1 MYMRILM
8 VTPSQ
13 TGIGGTAKHVRGL
26 SDFLRSKDHH
36 VTIISSENTFTIP
49 IKKLKNPSFMISS
62 LIKTKFSG
70 NYDIIHAHH
79 PIASLSFKASSAKK
93 IVTFHGIYSK
103 QIGILHGN
111 TASNF
116 SNKYEKNALSWTD
129 AITAGSKESFEHY
142 SEQGYTVNYI
152 PNAIDVTSLPIHV
165 NKKFE
170 KQIIFVGRLSK
181 EKGVESIIKI
191 CKTLPSEFHLLII
204 GSGPMEKEIKK
215 IDELYS
221 NVHYLGYLEKEDL
234 IPILRG
240 SMVLIQPSLVEG
252 ISTTVLEAMACKV
265 PIIASDVGGN
275 KELVLNNQ
283 NGFLIN
289 PDSPGELLEK
299 ILQISKDLQLQQK
312 FGQTSFELVKKFE
325 WKEIGQKYLDLYE
338 SLLAN

>member
-116 SNKYEKNALSWTD
+116 SNKYEKNALSWAD

-142 SEQGYTVNYI
+142 SGQGYTVNYI
-152 PNAIDVTSLPIHV
+152 PNAIDVNSLPTHV
-165 NKKFE
+165 TKKFE